1 MRRYTGD
8 KLTDFQTNPAPEGQ
22 APAATATV
30 TLADQREAYALLGP
44 GDANLRRMRELTR
57 AKLIARGEKV
67 TITGEAA
74 DVEGAQRMVRDAL
87 DVVRSGGELT
97 PESLLRSAR
106 LSSEGRSLAQETQ
119 VTGLTL
125 PRGLKPKT
133 PGQKLYLDLIDK
145 SDITFGVGPAGTGK
159 TYMAVA
165 MAVQA
170 LKNKKVKRI
179 ILTRPAVEAGE
190 KLGFLPGDLQAKID
204 PYLRPLYDSLQDM
217 LDQEK
222 FESYLTSGV
231 IEIAPLA
238 FMRGRAQPLT
248 TKVLT
253 PLGWREMGHLE
264 VGDHVIGSDGQPT
277 RVLGVYPQG
286 EKDTYRVSFS
296 DGTSVEC
303 CDEHLWTVY
312 TASEKRRETGGRV
325 METREMMGNLKTHHQ
340 YRYEIPMLS
349 GPVAFPEQA
358 VPLDPYA
365 LGLLLG
371 DGCTTCSTTPSF
383 ASADAELVEALQVAL
398 NAEQPVLEL
407 VHKGGYD
414 YTLRHTAGGRG
425 GTRIA
430 NPVTVALRGLGL
442 DGKTSSQKFV
452 PEVYRHNSPA
462 VRLAVLQGLLDT
474 DGGPVTQEGRT
485 CRIQYTTTSA
495 QLADDVTE
503 LVQSL
508 GGIAHRRVRAAEGRT
523 PGLAG
528 GRPVGHR
535 HDAHVLDIRLPEGVQ
550 PFRLTRKAEKY
561 AQHGSGRPM
570 RFITDIQKVGRTQMQ
585 CIRVAAADALYIT
598 ENFVVTHNTLNDAF
612 IILDEAQ
619 NTTGEQMKMFL
630 TRMGFSSKVVVTGD
644 VTQIDLPRHITS
656 GLAIAK
662 RVLSQIEG
670 IGWHEF
676 TEVDVVRHPL
686 VGRIIK
692 AYDIAEQAEE
702 DRRAAR
708 RGDLASIPED
718 DRD

>member
-1 MRRYTGD
+1 MTD
-8 KLTDFQTNPAPEGQ
+8 LTSTAAQTTS
-22 APAATATV
+22 APAATDTV
-30 TLADQREAYALLGP
+30 TLADQREAYALLGA
-44 GDANLRRMRELTR
+44 GDANLRRMRELTK
-57 AKLIARGEKV
+57 AKIIARGE
-67 TITGEAA
+67 TITLTGETA
-74 DVEGAQRMVRDAL
+74 DVEYAARMVRDAL

-106 LSSEGRSLAQETQ
+106 LSGEGRSLAAETQ
-119 VTGLTL
+119 VTGLSL

-133 PGQKLYLDLIDK
+133 PGQKQYLDLIDR

-204 PYLRPLYDSLQDM
+204 PYLRPLYDALQDM

-238 FMRGRAQPLT
+238 FMRGRAQPLSS
-248 TKVLT
+248 KVLT
-253 PLGWREMGHLE
+253 PLGWREMGSLE
-264 VGDHVIGSDGQPT
+264 VGDHVIGSDGQAT

-286 EKDTYRVSFS
+286 EKDIYRVTFS
-296 DGTSVEC
+296 DGVSVEC
-303 CDEHLWTVY
+303 CEEHLWTVH
-312 TASEKRRETGGRV
+312 TASDKRRGKPGRV
-325 METREMMGNLKTHHQ
+325 LETRDMIGNLKTNHQ
-340 YRYEIPMLS
+340 YRYEIPLLS
-349 GPVAFPEQA
+349 APVAFAEQS

-371 DGCTTCSTTPSF
+371 DGCTTCTTTPSF
-383 ASADAELVEALQVAL
+383 ATADPELVTALQAVLNPVDAE
-398 NAEQPVLEL
+398 PVMA
-407 VHKGGYD
+407 VTHKGRYD
-414 YTLRHTAGGRG
+414 YVLRHTAGGRG
-425 GTRIA
+425 GLRIA
-430 NPVTVALRGLGL
+430 NPVTTALRGLGL
-442 DGKTSSQKFV
+442 DGKTSSQKFI
-452 PEVYRHNSPA
+452 PAVYRHNSPA

-474 DGGPVTQEGRT
+474 DGGPVTQAGRS
-485 CRIQYTTTSA
+485 CRIQYTTTSPH
-495 QLADDVTE
+495 LAADVVE

-508 GGIAHRRVRAAEGRT
+508 GGIAHRRTRKAEGRT
-523 PGLAG
+523 PGHAG
-528 GRPVGHR
+528 RRPVGYR
-535 HDAHVLDIRLPEGVQ
+535 NDAHVLDIRLPAGMA
-550 PFRLTRKAEKY
+550 PFRLERKAEKY
-561 AQHGSGRPM
+561 TQSGAGRPM
-570 RFITDIQKVGRTQMQ
+570 RFVTDIEKVGRTEMQ
-585 CIRVAAADALYIT
+585 CIRVAAADALYVT

-656 GLAIAK
+656 GLAVAK
-662 RVLSQIEG
+662 RVLSKIDG

-692 AYDIAEQAEE
+692 AYEAAEDAEE
-702 DRRAAR
+702 DKRAAR
-708 RGDLASIPED
+708 RGEFASIPED
-718 DRD
+718 ERDVR

>member
-1 MRRYTGD
+1 MTE
-8 KLTDFQTNPAPEGQ
+8 LPVS
-22 APAATATV
+22 ATAT
-30 TLADQREAYALLGP
+30 LALQDQREAYALLGP
-44 GDANLRRMRELTR
+44 GDSNLRRMRELTK
-57 AKLIARGEKV
+57 AKIVARGETV
-67 TITGEAA
+67 TITGEPE
-74 DVEGAQRMVRDAL
+74 DVQNAERMVQEAL
-87 DVVRSGGELT
+87 AVVRSGGELT
-97 PESLLRSAR
+97 PDSLLRSAR
-106 LSSEGRSLAQETQ
+106 LSSEGRSLAAETQ
-119 VTGLTL
+119 VTGLSL

-133 PGQKLYLDLIDK
+133 PGQKLYLDLINE

-170 LKNKKVKRI
+170 LKNKKIKRI

-190 KLGFLPGDLQAKID
+190 RLGFLPGDLQAKID
-204 PYLRPLYDSLQDM
+204 PYLRPLYDALQDM

-248 TKVLT
+248 SKVLT
-253 PLGWREMGHLE
+253 PLGWREMGSLE
-264 VGDHVIGSDGQPT
+264 VGDHVIGSDGKPT

-286 EKDTYRVSFS
+286 EKDTYRVTFS
-296 DGTSVEC
+296 DGSSVEC
-303 CDEHLWTVY
+303 CEEHLWTVY
-312 TASEKRRETGGRV
+312 TASDKRRETGGRV
-325 METREMMGNLKTHHQ
+325 LETREMMDNLQAAHQ
-340 YRYEIPMLS
+340 YRYEIPLLS
-349 GPVAFPEQA
+349 APVAFAEQP

-371 DGCTTCSTTPSF
+371 DGCTTCTTTPSF
-383 ASADAELVEALQVAL
+383 ASADAELVAALELAL

-407 VHKGGYD
+407 AHKGRYD

-452 PEVYRHNSPA
+452 PEIYKHNSPA
-462 VRLAVLQGLLDT
+462 VRLATLQGLLDT
-474 DGGPVTQEGRT
+474 DGGPVTQEGRS
-485 CRIQYTTTSA
+485 CRVQYTTTSA

-523 PGLAG
+523 PGLAN
-528 GRPVGHR
+528 GRPVGYR
-535 HDAHVLDIRLPEGVQ
+535 YDAHVLDIRLPAGVQ
-550 PFRLTRKAEKY
+550 PFRLSRKAEKY
-561 AQHGSGRPM
+561 AQHGGGRPM
-570 RFITDIQKVGRTQMQ
+570 RFITGIEKVGRAEMQ

-598 ENFVVTHNTLNDAF
+598 ENFIVTHNTLNDAF

-630 TRMGFSSKVVVTGD
+630 TRMGYSSKVVVTGD
-644 VTQIDLPRHITS
+644 VTQIDLPRHVTS
-656 GLAIAK
+656 GLAVAK
-662 RVLSQIEG
+662 RVLSKIEG

-686 VGRIIK
+686 VSRIIK
-692 AYDIAEQAEE
+692 AYDAAEQAEE

-708 RGDLASIPED
+708 RGELASVSED
-718 DRD
+718 DADARQS